1 MVREDSDFSALN
13 VVVYTRIGLLTT
25 RFEGFKDEKLVKGEF

>member
-1 MVREDSDFSALN
+1 LREDADFSGLD
-13 VVVYTRIGLLTT
+13 VVVYTSIGLPTA